1 MYKPTREDYLL
12 FAQYSDQIDRSV
24 RAEVDACVSVF
35 PSRQPFHAA
44 RVMDESEYRQQ
55 LARAR
60 EAEAHRLN
68 RIVEVPQCS
77 RCGSLTVRPGMCRQ
91 CFEAGPLPC
100 PYDTPEPRMTWL
112 GVIWGALV
120 VFALWVRDVLARLT
134 GRAG

>member
-68 RIVEVPQCS
+68 RIVEVPATS
-77 RCGSLTVRPGMCRQ
+77 WHEDDDYRK
-91 CFEAGPLPC
+91 
-100 PYDTPEPRMTWL
+100 YDMPEPRMTWL
-112 GVIWGALV
+112 GVIWGAAV
-120 VFALWVRDVLARLT
+120 VFALWVRDVLARLIW
-134 GRAG
+134 RAV

>member
-55 LARAR
+55 LARAQESETR
-60 EAEAHRLN
+60 RLDHE
-68 RIVEVPQCS
+68 RMA
-77 RCGSLTVRPGMCRQ
+77 RH
-91 CFEAGPLPC
+91 C

-112 GVIWGALV
+112 GVIWGAAV
-120 VFALWVRDVLARLT
+120 VFALSVRDVLARLT